1 MSKAKDE
8 VEDMFLFLAWF
19 DPFYKPRKT
28 SSNLITVDSGH
39 EASENDD
46 NQNFENKSDITETS
60 LSDADSKS
68 SNNFGPTIKAKLQ
81 VKKDKRKSNDDVTT
95 TEVEVLQSI
104 GASLG
109 QKQTS
114 SLNSKDEDELFGAL
128 IASQMR
134 QIAPEREALAK
145 MQISNIL
152 YQEMLASFSTM
163 PVPYNTEQS
172 SRKYVEHPQQQQ

>member
-1 MSKAKDE
+1 
-8 VEDMFLFLAWF
+8 MFLFLAWL

-28 SSNLITVDSGH
+28 SSNLITVDSGN
-39 EASENDD
+39 EASEDDD
-46 NQNFENKSDITETS
+46 NQNFDNKPDIIETS
-60 LSDADSKS
+60 LSDVDSQSS
-68 SNNFGPTIKAKLQ
+68 SNFWPTGKDKLQ
-81 VKKDKRKSNDDVTT
+81 VKKNKRKSNDDDTT

-128 IASQMR
+128 ISSQMP
-134 QIAPEREALAK
+134 QIAPDRRVLAK

-152 YQEMLASFSTM
+152 YQVMLASFSTM
-163 PVPYNTEQS
+163 PVP
-172 SRKYVEHPQQQQ
+172 

>member
-1 MSKAKDE
+1 
-8 VEDMFLFLAWF
+8 
-19 DPFYKPRKT
+19 
-28 SSNLITVDSGH
+28 
-39 EASENDD
+39 
-46 NQNFENKSDITETS
+46 
-60 LSDADSKS
+60 
-68 SNNFGPTIKAKLQ
+68 
-81 VKKDKRKSNDDVTT
+81 
-95 TEVEVLQSI
+95 VEVLQSI